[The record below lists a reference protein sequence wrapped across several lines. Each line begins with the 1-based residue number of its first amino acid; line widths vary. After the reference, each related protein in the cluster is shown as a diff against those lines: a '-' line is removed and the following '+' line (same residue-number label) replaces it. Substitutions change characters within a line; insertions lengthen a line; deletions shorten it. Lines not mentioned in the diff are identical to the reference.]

1 MVNRKITSVLFSI
14 VALSLIVYFF
24 KTTELSVEFSMYFK
38 PQYYLKFSL
47 LIISVMLLN
56 AAFLLFK
63 SARGANLSLAIFGY
77 TILEEIMFD
86 LIGVTAV
93 NMPLLAYI
101 VLFVC
106 ALPSLWIAHS
116 NTFKT
121 EKLSTKGLIISLTI
135 GALESL
141 FPILI

>member
-1 MVNRKITSVLFSI
+1 MNRKITSVLFSI
-14 VALSLIVYFF
+14 VALSLIVYFL

-38 PQYYLKFSL
+38 PEYYLKFSL

-63 SARGANLSLAIFGY
+63 NARGANLSLAIFGY

-93 NMPLLAYI
+93 NMPLPAYI

-106 ALPSLWIAHS
+106 AVPSLWIAHS
-116 NTFKT
+116 NRFKT
-121 EKLSTKGLIISLTI
+121 EKLSTKGLIISLVI

-141 FPILI
+141 FPILF

>member
-1 MVNRKITSVLFSI
+1 
-14 VALSLIVYFF
+14 
-24 KTTELSVEFSMYFK
+24 MYFK

-56 AAFLLFK
+56 ASFLLFK
-63 SARGANLSLAIFGY
+63 SAKGANLSLAIFGY
-77 TILEEIMFD
+77 TVLEEIMFD
-86 LIGVTAV
+86 LLGLTTV
-93 NMPLLAYI
+93 NMPLFAYV

-106 ALPSLWIAHS
+106 AVPSVWVAHS

-121 EKLSTKGLIISLTI
+121 EKLSIKGLIISLVI